1 MPFAK
6 EQTKYTI
13 ADKNCTRV
21 SGAFVGYAKLYN
33 FGISVLTKELI
44 SIEVAYA
51 LPDRQKI
58 QSLQVAQ
65 GTTALAAVQQSG
77 IEKHFPD
84 LDINKAEFG
93 VFGNQ
98 LGTRGLPAADQYK
111 LREGDR
117 VEIYRPLQVDPKEV
131 RRQRAEEAKKKRAE
145 SASASE

>member
-1 MPFAK
+1 M
-6 EQTKYTI
+6 
-13 ADKNCTRV
+13 
-21 SGAFVGYAKLYN
+21 
-33 FGISVLTKELI
+33 TKELI

-65 GTTALAAVQQSG
+65 GTTALAAVRQSG
-77 IEKHFPD
+77 IDKHFPE
-84 LDINKAEFG
+84 LDISQAEFG

-98 LGTRGLPAADQYK
+98 LGTRGLAAADQYE

-145 SASASE
+145 VASGSEPQGESGSGKDS